1 MHISRLVLTLA
12 LLAPVVAPAL
22 AADEGSLVEGAGYSM
37 FGTESIKGVDES
49 KLKKDPVCD
58 RSKRPRITK
67 VEPDEGKPGDK
78 LVVTGENF
86 GTKECFHGVTFS
98 AAPKAQVDY
107 KLVSDS
113 TVEVKIPSG
122 ISGMTFVIMV
132 TGGGS
137 SQSRPV
143 LVKK

>member
-1 MHISRLVLTLA
+1 MFIPWLVLA
-12 LLAPVVAPAL
+12 LVLLSPAGGPAL
-22 AADEGSLVEGAGYSM
+22 AADEGSVVEGAGFSM

-58 RSKRPRITK
+58 RGKRPRIAK

-98 AAPKAQVDY
+98 SAPQVHVDY

-113 TVEVKIPSG
+113 TVELKIPQG

-137 SQSRPV
+137 SQSKPV
-143 LVKK
+143 LVEK